1 MEKMKNCKKLKI
13 WQKLAKIEKIEKNW
27 QKMVKNWSKM
37 AKNGQKRQKME
48 KNGKKLK
55 MSTME
60 CFRKIGSIK

>member
-27 QKMVKNWSKM
+27 QKM
-37 AKNGQKRQKME
+37 AKNGQKRPKMA

-60 CFRKIGSIK
+60 CFRKIGSNK